1 MPGCPGWYQEAPVI
15 THLLR
20 VREGRGLGRLV
31 GPQSQ
36 RGAATSQELQ
46 TARPQCCPG
55 TGPSCHRGKQHP
67 WCFRENCVL
76 IQRSLSQGRRERQ
89 PRCCPP
95 HTGAESENPTITSMG
110 LEWLW
115 QNITPLDEKNE
126 VSKELLNSTFIYT
139 RNNRKARDFLGRNQR
154 KYCHSAQEKVKDS
167 QHPSNVHCKCLL
179 EQLGREG
186 ASCTQIRN
194 KG

>member
-89 PRCCPP
+89 PRCREREP
-95 HTGAESENPTITSMG
+95 HNNLHGA
-110 LEWLW
+110 
-115 QNITPLDEKNE
+115 
-126 VSKELLNSTFIYT
+126 
-139 RNNRKARDFLGRNQR
+139 
-154 KYCHSAQEKVKDS
+154 
-167 QHPSNVHCKCLL
+167 
-179 EQLGREG
+179 
-186 ASCTQIRN
+186 
-194 KG
+194 